1 MLDEIPADCTGDA
14 DETRVTSDPPLE
26 LPPEFLQ
33 LLAASGRTDASAD
46 LRRWL
51 ESMPII
57 EQAKGI
63 LMARYLID
71 ADTAFGVLRRWSSH
85 HNIKIRTICDRL
97 TDAAAQ
103 GGSNRGSSALDEVLT
118 TLEGSPDT
126 ARIDPRTGAQ

>member
-1 MLDEIPADCTGDA
+1 M
-14 DETRVTSDPPLE
+14 PLE

-33 LLAASGRTDASAD
+33 LLAASGRGTDGSDD

-97 TDAAAQ
+97 TSAAAR
-103 GGSNRGSSALDEVLT
+103 GGSTQAGSTQVGSTQAGSAYGGSSLDGVLR
-118 TLEGSPDT
+118 TLEGPPDT
-126 ARIDPRTGAQ
+126 AQIDPQTSAQ